1 MKKNTHDLISRL
13 PLGKAVLFALGQ
25 DKMLM
30 CSSFM
35 ETEGYAKIMNFAKEH
50 PDVVIT
56 RKLGTK
62 ILNGKVK

>member
-13 PLGKAVLFALGQ
+13 PFGKAFLFALGQ

-35 ETEGYAKIMNFAKEH
+35 ETEGYTKIMKFAKTH

-56 RKLGTK
+56 RKLGEK